1 MIHTAEEKSLG
12 TLVTLYIKGKHTMNF
27 FFSILLLGCGV
38 RLPQEPLM
46 GVQEGTALSV
56 CCWVFVKE
64 RKSQILT
71 EQCYDKSRSVLP

>member
-1 MIHTAEEKSLG
+1 
-12 TLVTLYIKGKHTMNF
+12 
-27 FFSILLLGCGV
+27 
-38 RLPQEPLM
+38 M